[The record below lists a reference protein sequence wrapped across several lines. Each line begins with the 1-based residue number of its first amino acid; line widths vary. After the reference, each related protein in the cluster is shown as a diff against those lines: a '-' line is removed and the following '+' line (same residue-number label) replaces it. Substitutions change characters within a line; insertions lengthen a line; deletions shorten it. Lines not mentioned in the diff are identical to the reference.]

1 MAVSQIDLSP
11 PSGAKQYHNTDLDG
25 TASAVKASAAT
36 LYAIII
42 DNTANSAV
50 EYVKLYDIA
59 SGSATVGTLAPDW
72 IFKIAAAVKKTIC
85 IPEGMAFATA
95 LTAACVTTAGTA
107 GTTNPTADVVVD
119 VVYA

>member
-1 MAVSQIDLSP
+1 MSVTQIDLSP

-50 EYVKLYDIA
+50 EFVKLYDIA

-72 IFKIAAAVKKTIC
+72 VFKIAAAVKKTIC